1 MIKEEIKANNLYL
14 FDLTQ
19 DYEQRKQWDSLMKSA
34 ELLTPAP
41 VGKGSQLR
49 YTTYT
54 GMSMLVQYCSY
65 KRGKI
70 ASINMIN
77 DDWLLKKFAGGWR
90 FNFIDEHTTEVIFAY
105 SFEIKI
111 FPKLMNTIFAYF
123 FRWENKRRINKLK
136 KFAERSYTKN
146 KVL

>member
-1 MIKEEIKANNLYL
+1 
-14 FDLTQ
+14 
-19 DYEQRKQWDSLMKSA
+19 MKSA

-41 VGKGSQLR
+41 VGKGSKLR

-70 ASINMIN
+70 ASINMIS

-90 FNFIDEHTTEVIFAY
+90 FNIVDDHTTEVIFAY
-105 SFEIKI
+105 SFESK
-111 FPKLMNTIFAYF
+111 FLPKLMNPLFSRF
-123 FRWENKRRINKLK
+123 FRWENKRRIDKLK
-136 KFAERSYTKN
+136 TFAEQNYVANHAKDHTNS
-146 KVL
+146 